1 MEIDEKLLEQVSSFL
16 NTSEGADIVEKLK
29 STLNSDSAKGDLS
42 SLFRD
47 LNATKED
54 YSSPLE
60 NLQISKLIPLVTAIS
75 SAKKDNRATNLL
87 YALKPLLS
95 SERRPKIDKAISVMQ
110 IMALL
115 PILEE
120 HGFSIKDLLG

>member
-29 STLNSDSAKGDLS
+29 STLNSDSSKGDLS
-42 SLFRD
+42 SLLGS
-47 LNATKED
+47 LNNAKED
-54 YSSPLE
+54 TSSPLD

-75 SAKKDNRATNLL
+75 SAKKDNRAANLL

-95 SERRPKIDKAISVMQ
+95 TERRPKIDKAISVMQ

>member
-1 MEIDEKLLEQVSSFL
+1 MEIDERLLEQVSGFL
-16 NTSEGADIVEKLK
+16 NTNEGADIIEKLK
-29 STLNSDSAKGDLS
+29 STLNLDSGKGDLS
-42 SLFRD
+42 SILGN
-47 LNATKED
+47 LNGAKEEP
-54 YSSPLE
+54 SSPID

-87 YALKPLLS
+87 HALKPLLS
-95 SERRPKIDKAISVMQ
+95 REKAPKIDKAISVMQ
-110 IMALL
+110 LMALL